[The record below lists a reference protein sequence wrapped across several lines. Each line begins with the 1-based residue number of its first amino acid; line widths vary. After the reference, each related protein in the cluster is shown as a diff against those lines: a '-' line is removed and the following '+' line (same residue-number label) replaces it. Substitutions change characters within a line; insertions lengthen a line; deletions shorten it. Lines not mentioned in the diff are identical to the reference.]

1 MAVPLLS
8 VERVSA
14 RAGGT
19 RVVVVDF
26 QPLAQSESLA
36 SALAAAGD
44 IRLDIRRIDVVR
56 DLAAAGTYL
65 SLPDLAYSY
74 APMLG
79 RVDGIVGYCS
89 AGVLAAAVATA
100 CAEPDGVRP
109 PVVFVN
115 PTRPTVRQAVEDF
128 GSFLSRLGAPPPATG
143 SAWGGGGQPAHT
155 LMTSAL
161 RSALA
166 DLAAADGMDA
176 EEEAILEKELLS
188 RFVGW
193 LGFLL
198 AAADAPG
205 LNGTQAQGADRT
217 VFTARPDRPTLPG
230 DAAMM
235 LPGEAAGTATGHGTV
250 SLPLDDATMRQTI
263 AAILDVASGQQGDRP

>member
-14 RAGGT
+14 HPDGT

-26 QPLAQSESLA
+26 QPLAAPTSLA

-44 IRLDIRRIDVVR
+44 NRLDIRRIDVVR
-56 DLAAAGTYL
+56 DLAAADAYL

-89 AGVLAAAVATA
+89 ASVLAAEMATA
-100 CAEPDGVRP
+100 FAERDGARP
-109 PVVFVN
+109 PVLFVN
-115 PTRPTVRQAVEDF
+115 PTRPTVRQAVDDF
-128 GSFLSRLGAPPPATG
+128 GSFLARLGAPPPAAG
-143 SAWGGGGQPAHT
+143 LAWGVGGQPAYA

-161 RSALA
+161 RAALA
-166 DLAAADGMDA
+166 GLAAADGMDA
-176 EEEAILEKELLS
+176 EEVAILEAELLS
-188 RFVGW
+188 RFGGW

-198 AAADAPG
+198 AAAEVPG
-205 LNGTQAQGADRT
+205 LNGTRVPGADRT
-217 VFTARPDRPTLPG
+217 VSTARPDRPALPG
-230 DAAMM
+230 DAVLP
-235 LPGEAAGTATGHGTV
+235 LPGGAAASAPGADTGTV
-250 SLPLDDATMRQTI
+250 PLDDATVRQAI
-263 AAILDVASGQQGDRP
+263 AAIHEIVSEQQGGQP